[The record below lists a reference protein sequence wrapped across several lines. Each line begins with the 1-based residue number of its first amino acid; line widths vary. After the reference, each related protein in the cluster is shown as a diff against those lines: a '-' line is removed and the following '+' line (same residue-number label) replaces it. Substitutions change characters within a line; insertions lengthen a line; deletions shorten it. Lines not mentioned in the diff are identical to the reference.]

1 MKSLFFFKRF
11 FSFCLMMNFFIVLS
25 QDVHFSQMSSAPLT
39 LNPALAGANYSNQAS
54 LIYRDQWKGADA
66 QFKTIYAGYDMRLK
80 EKNEK
85 GYFGVGLNFYSD
97 KAGDAAMTTN
107 YAGLSLAY
115 HVRINKF
122 QTLGLAAQPSFGQ
135 RSLDYSTLRWGMQ
148 YDGNGYN
155 SALVSGEPLNA
166 PNQISFF
173 DINAGVVYTYRSSE
187 HYMTANDQ
195 RAINVGYSI
204 NHINQPKYSF
214 YKQENERLYMK
225 HVFFANA
232 LIGIS
237 NSKLSLMP
245 AFYGMIQGAQ
255 KEFLAG
261 TYFRYSMQDKSVYT
275 GIKKGAAFSLGTFY
289 RLGDA
294 FIAKGMVEWS
304 NWSMGFA
311 YDLNVSSYT
320 AATGGRG
327 GFELVLR
334 FVSPNPF
341 GNGGAKSRI

>member
-1 MKSLFFFKRF
+1 MKTTSSLKIFLFVCLLGNSTLFF
-11 FSFCLMMNFFIVLS
+11 S
-25 QDVHFSQMSSAPLT
+25 QDVHFSQMSFAPLT
-39 LNPALAGANYSNQAS
+39 LNPAMAGANYANQAS
-54 LIYRDQWKGADA
+54 LIYRDQWKGAQA

-97 KAGDAAMTTN
+97 KAGDATMTTN
-107 YAGLSLAY
+107 YTGLSIGY

-135 RSLDYSTLRWGMQ
+135 RSLDYSALRWGMQ

-155 SALVSGEPLNA
+155 SALVTGEPTNA
-166 PNQISFF
+166 PNQSSFF
-173 DINAGVVYTYRSSE
+173 DINAGMVYTYKSSE

-195 RAINVGYSI
+195 RAVNVGYSL

-214 YKQENERLYMK
+214 YKQENERLHMK

-232 LIGIS
+232 VIGMS
-237 NSKLSLMP
+237 NSKLSFMP
-245 AFYGMIQGAQ
+245 AFYGMIQGSQ

-275 GIKKGAAFSLGTFY
+275 NLKKGAAFSLGTFY
-289 RLGDA
+289 RFGDA
-294 FIAKGMVEWS
+294 FVAKGMVEWS
-304 NWSMGFA
+304 NWAMGFA

-327 GFELVLR
+327 GFELTLR